1 MGNSYTFG
9 SGGNI
14 QSGSIIRAQ
23 DFTTEFTNLNSAFDG
38 TGGHTHDGTAG
49 EGGRILEIGPAGQ
62 VVVDANTIKQSS
74 SKALEIG
81 ATNNLFKNVFIADDN
96 YVKFGDS
103 QDATIG
109 YDETSTDRLL
119 FTGANIRIGNTNKI
133 IEFGDAASFIQQSSD
148 GVLRIDGEAT
158 INLNASTAV
167 AVSVDLTVGNDLK
180 LNTDSSI
187 LGFGQDND
195 TTLTHTDGTGLTLN
209 STNKLCF
216 NDATQFI
223 QGSSATVLSL
233 GATDEIDL
241 TATTIDVNATT
252 LDVSGDISIGG
263 DIVTVSNTNIDLL
276 PHGTGK
282 IIMDGNGSTGGI
294 SVSDGLIDIRT
305 GTGAVAKVKFYCE
318 DANQHAQTLQAQ
330 PHSASSS
337 AVVVLPIASGTLLG
351 SGDAVSIKN
360 SYLLDTDIK
369 IGEDDETKIDFET
382 ADEIH
387 FYAANVEQV
396 YLADNIF
403 GPQSDSDVDLG
414 TTGVRWK
421 DAYVDSVTVTDN
433 VTIGG
438 TLTVNGTTTT
448 VNSTVTTIADPI
460 ITLGANA
467 SDDNKDRGI
476 EFKYNDGSAR
486 VGFFGYDDSVSKFT
500 MLTAAT
506 NSSEV
511 FSGTTGTLVANVE
524 GNVTG
529 DVTGIHI
536 GTIKAGA
543 STQAFTFPNTDGSA
557 GQFLKTDAAGNLSF
571 STVSTDTVTDNL
583 AFTSDD
589 AKLTFGANNE
599 IELIHVHNS
608 GLTIKNTLSTA
619 TTPVTLN
626 LKSEEDEITD
636 GDVIG
641 KLLFTAG
648 DSDGGD
654 GEVTSASIEAEAD
667 AAFSSTVNSTDLVFK
682 LGTDGAVA
690 EKMRLAHEGVL
701 SIPADGSTTTNGIH
715 IGAGADLIMFHES
728 GDSKIKHTTG
738 SGHFKLLADSIAL
751 NNAAEGANLALFT
764 AGGAA
769 KLYFNGSEKIATT
782 TSGIDVSG
790 AIVADGDIT
799 AFSDERLKSDVKT
812 IDNALD
818 KVMNMRG
825 VSYTKQA
832 EKGVGV
838 IAQEIEKV
846 LPEVVTDGEYKSV
859 AYGNIVG
866 VLIEAIK
873 EQQKQIDELKKDK

>member
-543 STQAFTFPNTDGSA
+543 STQAFTFPNADGSA

-728 GDSKIKHTTG
+728 GDSKIKHATG
-738 SGHFKLLADSIAL
+738 SGHFKLLGDSIAL

-764 AGGAA
+764 AGDAA
-769 KLYFNGSEKIATT
+769 KLYFNGAEKLATT
-782 TSGIDVSG
+782 NVGVTVQGTLSAGEV
-790 AIVADGDIT
+790 T
-799 AFSDERLKSDVKT
+799 ATSDERLKSDIQT

-825 VSYTKQA
+825 VSFTKQA
-832 EKGVGV
+832 EKGIGV
-838 IAQEIEKV
+838 IAQEIEKI

>member
-1 MGNSYTFG
+1 
-9 SGGNI
+9 
-14 QSGSIIRAQ
+14 
-23 DFTTEFTNLNSAFDG
+23 
-38 TGGHTHDGTAG
+38 
-49 EGGRILEIGPAGQ
+49 
-62 VVVDANTIKQSS
+62 
-74 SKALEIG
+74 
-81 ATNNLFKNVFIADDN
+81 
-96 YVKFGDS
+96 
-103 QDATIG
+103 
-109 YDETSTDRLL
+109 
-119 FTGANIRIGNTNKI
+119 
-133 IEFGDAASFIQQSSD
+133 
-148 GVLRIDGEAT
+148 
-158 INLNASTAV
+158 
-167 AVSVDLTVGNDLK
+167 
-180 LNTDSSI
+180 
-187 LGFGQDND
+187 
-195 TTLTHTDGTGLTLN
+195 
-209 STNKLCF
+209 
-216 NDATQFI
+216 
-223 QGSSATVLSL
+223 
-233 GATDEIDL
+233 
-241 TATTIDVNATT
+241 
-252 LDVSGDISIGG
+252 
-263 DIVTVSNTNIDLL
+263 
-276 PHGTGK
+276 
-282 IIMDGNGSTGGI
+282 MDGNGSTGGI

-330 PHSASSS
+330 PHSAGSS

-701 SIPADGSTTTNGIH
+701 SIPADGSSTTNGIH
-715 IGAGADLIMFHES
+715 IGAGADLKLFHES
-728 GDSKIKHTTG
+728 NVSVIESGTG
-738 SGHFKLLADSIAL
+738 NLPIVIRADDNTQMAYF
-751 NNAAEGANLALFT
+751 AV
-764 AGGAA
+764 GGQAI
-769 KLYFNGSEKIATT
+769 LYHNGVEKIATT
-782 TSGIDVSG
+782 SGGIDVSG
-790 AIVADGDIT
+790 AITADGDIT
-799 AFSDERLKSDVKT
+799 AFFTSDQRLKENVVN
-812 IDNALD
+812 IPNALD
-818 KVMNMRG
+818 KVMDING
-825 VSYTKQA
+825 VEFDWSSEYIETHGGEDEWFNRKHQ
-832 EKGVGV
+832 VGV
-838 IAQEIEKV
+838 IAQEVEKV
-846 LPEVVTDGEYKSV
+846 LPEVVADRPDGYKAV
-859 AYGNIVG
+859 RYEQLVPL
-866 VLIEAIK
+866 LIEAIK
-873 EQQKQIDELKKDK
+873 ELKTELDELKKGE

>member
-252 LDVSGDISIGG
+252 LDVQGDISIGG

-276 PHGTGK
+276 PHGSGK

-330 PHSASSS
+330 PHSAGSS

-438 TLTVNGTTTT
+438 TLTVNG
-448 VNSTVTTIADPI
+448 NYYYS
-460 ITLGANA
+460 
-467 SDDNKDRGI
+467 
-476 EFKYNDGSAR
+476 
-486 VGFFGYDDSVSKFT
+486 
-500 MLTAAT
+500 
-506 NSSEV
+506 
-511 FSGTTGTLVANVE
+511 
-524 GNVTG
+524 
-529 DVTGIHI
+529 
-536 GTIKAGA
+536 
-543 STQAFTFPNTDGSA
+543 
-557 GQFLKTDAAGNLSF
+557 
-571 STVSTDTVTDNL
+571 
-583 AFTSDD
+583 
-589 AKLTFGANNE
+589 
-599 IELIHVHNS
+599 
-608 GLTIKNTLSTA
+608 
-619 TTPVTLN
+619 
-626 LKSEEDEITD
+626 
-636 GDVIG
+636 
-641 KLLFTAG
+641 
-648 DSDGGD
+648 
-654 GEVTSASIEAEAD
+654 
-667 AAFSSTVNSTDLVFK
+667 
-682 LGTDGAVA
+682 
-690 EKMRLAHEGVL
+690 
-701 SIPADGSTTTNGIH
+701 
-715 IGAGADLIMFHES
+715 
-728 GDSKIKHTTG
+728 
-738 SGHFKLLADSIAL
+738 
-751 NNAAEGANLALFT
+751 
-764 AGGAA
+764 
-769 KLYFNGSEKIATT
+769 
-782 TSGIDVSG
+782 
-790 AIVADGDIT
+790 
-799 AFSDERLKSDVKT
+799 
-812 IDNALD
+812 
-818 KVMNMRG
+818 
-825 VSYTKQA
+825 
-832 EKGVGV
+832 
-838 IAQEIEKV
+838 
-846 LPEVVTDGEYKSV
+846 
-859 AYGNIVG
+859 
-866 VLIEAIK
+866 
-873 EQQKQIDELKKDK
+873 

>member
-38 TGGHTHDGTAG
+38 TGGHIHDGTAG

-133 IEFGDAASFIQQSSD
+133 IEFGDAASFIQQASD

-252 LDVSGDISIGG
+252 LDISGDISIGG
-263 DIVTVSNTNIDLL
+263 NIVTVSNTNIDLL
-276 PHGTGK
+276 PHGSGK

-543 STQAFTFPNTDGSA
+543 STQAFTFPDADGSA

-589 AKLTFGANNE
+589 AKLTFGVNNE
-599 IELIHVHNS
+599 IELIHDHNV
-608 GLTIKNTLSTA
+608 GLKLKHTA
-619 TTPVTLN
+619 TTDNNPVSLTLQTG
-626 LKSEEDEITD
+626 ETVIATD
-636 GDVIG
+636 DILGQVQ
-641 KLLFTAG
+641 FQAPAE
-648 DSDGGD
+648 SDGGD
-654 GEVTSASIEAEAD
+654 AQEVAASVVAIAENAFTSTANPTTLQFKTGSSEAATTKMHITSTGIVSIPSAGST
-667 AAFSSTVNSTDLVFK
+667 SSNCLSIGPAGDIKIFHD
-682 LGTDGAVA
+682 GTDG
-690 EKMRLAHEGVL
+690 VL
-701 SIPADGSTTTNGIH
+701 KEITGNFDIETTTDNPVV
-715 IGAGADLIMFHES
+715 
-728 GDSKIKHTTG
+728 IKHQSSEKLRTTTTG
-738 SGHFKLLADSIAL
+738 ISITGNCSVSQTL
-751 NNAAEGANLALFT
+751 SANEVT
-764 AGGAA
+764 A
-769 KLYFNGSEKIATT
+769 T
-782 TSGIDVSG
+782 
-790 AIVADGDIT
+790 
-799 AFSDERLKSDVKT
+799 SDERLKSDIKT

-825 VSYTKQA
+825 VSYIKQA
-832 EKGVGV
+832 EKGIGV
-838 IAQEIEKV
+838 IAQEVEKI

-859 AYGNIVG
+859 AYGNMVG
-866 VLIEAIK
+866 ILIEAIK

>member
-62 VVVDANTIKQSS
+62 IVVDANTIKQSS

-81 ATNNLFKNVFIADDN
+81 AINNLFKNVFIADDN

-133 IEFGDAASFIQQSSD
+133 IEFGDAASFIQQASD

-241 TATTIDVNATT
+241 TATTIDVDATT
-252 LDVSGDISIGG
+252 LDVSGNISIGG

-282 IIMDGNGSTGGI
+282 IIMDGDGSTGGVSI
-294 SVSDGLIDIRT
+294 SDGLIDIRT
-305 GTGAVAKVKFYCE
+305 GTGVVTKVKFYCE
-318 DANQHAQTLQAQ
+318 DNNQHAQTLQAQ

-351 SGDAVSIKN
+351 SGDAVSVKN

-369 IGEDDETKIDFET
+369 IGEDDQTKIDFET

-387 FYAANVEQV
+387 FYANNIEQV

-403 GPQSDSDVDLG
+403 GPESDGDVDLG
-414 TTGVRWK
+414 ANGVRWK
-421 DAYVDSVTVTDN
+421 DAFVDSLDVTN
-433 VTIGG
+433 AVTIGG
-438 TLTVNGTTTT
+438 VLTANNNIAIADDKAIQFGANTDWTIEYDEDGDDDLVLTGSDISIESATSAKPVLQLLNTNADANGATIKFNKNGSSSADDDVVGNVEFVSEDTDANVQTYGKIT
-448 VNSTVTTIADPI
+448 GTIVDNTNGQEQGSLEFYVAEFDGTVTKGMDISGLDSDGN
-460 ITLGANA
+460 ITVDITTHDGVAGGLKLG
-467 SDDNKDRGI
+467 
-476 EFKYNDGSAR
+476 
-486 VGFFGYDDSVSKFT
+486 
-500 MLTAAT
+500 
-506 NSSEV
+506 
-511 FSGTTGTLVANVE
+511 GTLV
-524 GNVTG
+524 T
-529 DVTGIHI
+529 
-536 GTIKAGA
+536 A
-543 STQAFTFPNTDGSA
+543 SATEINLLD
-557 GQFLKTDAAGNLSF
+557 LAAGEQVGVF
-571 STVSTDTVTDNL
+571 KV
-583 AFTSDD
+583 
-589 AKLTFGANNE
+589 
-599 IELIHVHNS
+599 
-608 GLTIKNTLSTA
+608 
-619 TTPVTLN
+619 
-626 LKSEEDEITD
+626 
-636 GDVIG
+636 
-641 KLLFTAG
+641 
-648 DSDGGD
+648 
-654 GEVTSASIEAEAD
+654 EAE
-667 AAFSSTVNSTDLVFK
+667 SS
-682 LGTDGAVA
+682 GTP
-690 EKMRLAHEGVL
+690 
-701 SIPADGSTTTNGIH
+701 I
-715 IGAGADLIMFHES
+715 S
-728 GDSKIKHTTG
+728 GDFTNNTKII
-738 SGHFKLLADSIAL
+738 FQ
-751 NNAAEGANLALFT
+751 
-764 AGGAA
+764 
-769 KLYFNGSEKIATT
+769 Y
-782 TSGIDVSG
+782 
-790 AIVADGDIT
+790 
-799 AFSDERLKSDVKT
+799 
-812 IDNALD
+812 
-818 KVMNMRG
+818 
-825 VSYTKQA
+825 
-832 EKGVGV
+832 
-838 IAQEIEKV
+838 
-846 LPEVVTDGEYKSV
+846 
-859 AYGNIVG
+859 
-866 VLIEAIK
+866 
-873 EQQKQIDELKKDK
+873 

>member
-1 MGNSYTFG
+1 MVK
-9 SGGNI
+9 
-14 QSGSIIRAQ
+14 
-23 DFTTEFTNLNSAFDG
+23 TT
-38 TGGHTHDGTAG
+38 
-49 EGGRILEIGPAGQ
+49 I
-62 VVVDANTIKQSS
+62 
-74 SKALEIG
+74 
-81 ATNNLFKNVFIADDN
+81 
-96 YVKFGDS
+96 
-103 QDATIG
+103 
-109 YDETSTDRLL
+109 LL
-119 FTGANIRIGNTNKI
+119 F
-133 IEFGDAASFIQQSSD
+133 
-148 GVLRIDGEAT
+148 
-158 INLNASTAV
+158 
-167 AVSVDLTVGNDLK
+167 
-180 LNTDSSI
+180 
-187 LGFGQDND
+187 
-195 TTLTHTDGTGLTLN
+195 THTDGTGLTFN

-252 LDVSGDISIGG
+252 LDVQGDISIGG

-276 PHGTGK
+276 PHGSGK

-330 PHSASSS
+330 PHSAGSS

-543 STQAFTFPNTDGSA
+543 STQAFTFPSADGSA

-608 GLTIKNTLSTA
+608 GLTIKNTF
-619 TTPVTLN
+619 
-626 LKSEEDEITD
+626 
-636 GDVIG
+636 
-641 KLLFTAG
+641 LL
-648 DSDGGD
+648 
-654 GEVTSASIEAEAD
+654 
-667 AAFSSTVNSTDLVFK
+667 
-682 LGTDGAVA
+682 
-690 EKMRLAHEGVL
+690 
-701 SIPADGSTTTNGIH
+701 
-715 IGAGADLIMFHES
+715 
-728 GDSKIKHTTG
+728 
-738 SGHFKLLADSIAL
+738 LLHL
-751 NNAAEGANLALFT
+751 LL
-764 AGGAA
+764 
-769 KLYFNGSEKIATT
+769 
-782 TSGIDVSG
+782 
-790 AIVADGDIT
+790 
-799 AFSDERLKSDVKT
+799 
-812 IDNALD
+812 
-818 KVMNMRG
+818 
-825 VSYTKQA
+825 
-832 EKGVGV
+832 
-838 IAQEIEKV
+838 
-846 LPEVVTDGEYKSV
+846 
-859 AYGNIVG
+859 
-866 VLIEAIK
+866 
-873 EQQKQIDELKKDK
+873 

>member
-1 MGNSYTFG
+1 
-9 SGGNI
+9 
-14 QSGSIIRAQ
+14 
-23 DFTTEFTNLNSAFDG
+23 
-38 TGGHTHDGTAG
+38 
-49 EGGRILEIGPAGQ
+49 
-62 VVVDANTIKQSS
+62 
-74 SKALEIG
+74 
-81 ATNNLFKNVFIADDN
+81 
-96 YVKFGDS
+96 
-103 QDATIG
+103 
-109 YDETSTDRLL
+109 
-119 FTGANIRIGNTNKI
+119 
-133 IEFGDAASFIQQSSD
+133 
-148 GVLRIDGEAT
+148 
-158 INLNASTAV
+158 
-167 AVSVDLTVGNDLK
+167 
-180 LNTDSSI
+180 
-187 LGFGQDND
+187 
-195 TTLTHTDGTGLTLN
+195 
-209 STNKLCF
+209 
-216 NDATQFI
+216 
-223 QGSSATVLSL
+223 
-233 GATDEIDL
+233 
-241 TATTIDVNATT
+241 
-252 LDVSGDISIGG
+252 
-263 DIVTVSNTNIDLL
+263 
-276 PHGTGK
+276 
-282 IIMDGNGSTGGI
+282 
-294 SVSDGLIDIRT
+294 
-305 GTGAVAKVKFYCE
+305 
-318 DANQHAQTLQAQ
+318 
-330 PHSASSS
+330 
-337 AVVVLPIASGTLLG
+337 
-351 SGDAVSIKN
+351 
-360 SYLLDTDIK
+360 
-369 IGEDDETKIDFET
+369 DFET

-506 NSSEV
+506 NNSEV

-543 STQAFTFPNTDGSA
+543 STQAFTFPNADGSA

-571 STVSTDTVTDNL
+571 STISTDTVTDNL

-626 LKSEEDEITD
+626 LKSEEDEIAD

-701 SIPADGSTTTNGIH
+701 SIPADSAANGTSNSIH
-715 IGAGADLIMFHES
+715 LGADADL
-728 GDSKIKHTTG
+728 KIYHDG
-738 SGHFKLLADSIAL
+738 S
-751 NNAAEGANLALFT
+751 N
-764 AGGAA
+764 
-769 KLYFNGSEKIATT
+769 
-782 TSGIDVSG
+782 
-790 AIVADGDIT
+790 
-799 AFSDERLKSDVKT
+799 
-812 IDNALD
+812 
-818 KVMNMRG
+818 
-825 VSYTKQA
+825 SYVDDT
-832 EKGVGV
+832 
-838 IAQEIEKV
+838 
-846 LPEVVTDGEYKSV
+846 
-859 AYGNIVG
+859 
-866 VLIEAIK
+866 
-873 EQQKQIDELKKDK
+873 